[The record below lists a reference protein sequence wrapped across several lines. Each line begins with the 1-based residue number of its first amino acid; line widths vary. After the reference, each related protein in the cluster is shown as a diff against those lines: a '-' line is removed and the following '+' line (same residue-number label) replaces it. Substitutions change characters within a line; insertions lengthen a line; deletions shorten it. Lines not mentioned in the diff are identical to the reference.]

1 MSAQDHGRWQDELA
15 AYVLGSLDPAE
26 SEEMERHLESCAECR
41 ERLLWL
47 RPAAE
52 LLPESVESR
61 EPPPQLRERLMAEVR
76 ADAARRREVA
86 SGGGRRPRG
95 WLSRPA
101 IAIATVA
108 LLAAGVAGYEL
119 GTGGGGGTTTIT
131 GPEAKSG
138 ALASLERNGDS
149 GTLQVSGLSQLPA
162 SEVYQAWV
170 QRGGRMEPS
179 SLFAARMDGTATA
192 AIPRHLD
199 GAQAVAVTVEPRG
212 GSRRPTSP
220 PLVSVPLAG

>member
-1 MSAQDHGRWQDELA
+1 MSARDHGRWQDDLA
-15 AYVLGSLDPAE
+15 AYTLGALDPAE

-52 LLPESVESR
+52 LLPESVEGR
-61 EPPPQLRERLMAEVR
+61 DPPPQLRERLMAEVR
-76 ADAARRREVA
+76 ADSERRREA
-86 SGGGRRPRG
+86 AGGRRRSRA

-101 IAIATVA
+101 IGIATVA
-108 LLAAGVAGYEL
+108 VLAAGVAGYEV
-119 GTGGGGGTTTIT
+119 GTGGGGGTTTINGAQT
-131 GPEAKSG
+131 KSG
-138 ALASLERNGDS
+138 ALANLERKGDS

-212 GSRRPTSP
+212 GSRSPTSP
-220 PLVSVPLAG
+220 PLVSVPLAD

>member
-26 SEEMERHLESCAECR
+26 SEEMERHLETCADCR

-52 LLPESVESR
+52 LLPESVENRVPS
-61 EPPPQLRERLMAEVR
+61 PQLRERLMAEVR
-76 ADAARRREVA
+76 ADAARRREVTPE
-86 SGGGRRPRG
+86 GRRRPRG

-108 LLAAGVAGYEL
+108 VLAAGVAGYEV

-131 GPEAKSG
+131 GPQAKSG

-170 QRGGRMEPS
+170 QRGGGMEPS

-192 AIPRHLD
+192 AIPSHLD
-199 GAQAVAVTVEPRG
+199 GAKAVAVTVEPRG
-212 GSRRPTSP
+212 GSRRPTSA
-220 PLVSVPLAG
+220 PLVRVPLAG